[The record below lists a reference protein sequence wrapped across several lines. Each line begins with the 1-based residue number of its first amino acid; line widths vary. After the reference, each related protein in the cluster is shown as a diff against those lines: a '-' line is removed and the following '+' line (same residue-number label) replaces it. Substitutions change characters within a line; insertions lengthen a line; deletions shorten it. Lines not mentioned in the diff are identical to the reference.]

1 MKIMSEQEKE
11 GFKFAMTTPIP
22 ESSVIVVNDW
32 ITSTPE
38 GHTMRHKDGFILVR
52 YGKAIVLVELENLEW
67 WTCLRL
73 IVCRRIIEQLGYDF
87 GAAVEVKT
95 PRGLMNGHTD
105 LFPFFEMERVSKID
119 LRRE

>member
-11 GFKFAMTTPIP
+11 GFKFAMTAPIP
-22 ESSVIVVNDW
+22 KSSVIVVNDW

-38 GHTMRHKDGFILVR
+38 KHTMRHKDGFTLVR

-73 IVCRRIIEQLGYDF
+73 IVCMRIIEQLGYDF
-87 GAAVEVKT
+87 GVAAEVST

-105 LFPFFEMERVSKID
+105 LFPFFEVERIATINLGK
-119 LRRE
+119 E